1 MQERETA
8 TSHYYD
14 ATALVALVLGTLVSI
29 VMREQGSFMASNYA
43 SVVAVCVSMPCA
55 LQRYQ
60 DKGRD
65 PGVLFTA
72 VAVMACTS
80 AVLGFGASWLASQ
93 VL

>member
-1 MQERETA
+1 MQERESA
-8 TSHYYD
+8 NSHYCSV
-14 ATALVALVLGTLVSI
+14 TALVLGTLVSI

-43 SVVAVCVSMPCA
+43 SVVAVCISMPWA

-72 VAVMACTS
+72 IAVMACTS
-80 AVLGFGASWLASQ
+80 AVLGFGVSWLASQ
-93 VL
+93 AL